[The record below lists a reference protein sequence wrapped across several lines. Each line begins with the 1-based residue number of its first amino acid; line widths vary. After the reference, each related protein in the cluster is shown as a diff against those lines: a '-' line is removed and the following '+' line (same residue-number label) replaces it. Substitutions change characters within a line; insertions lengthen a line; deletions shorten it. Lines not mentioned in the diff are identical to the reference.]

1 MNVLLV
7 VLAFWL
13 PGLVLGA
20 AIRLRGWLLA
30 AAAPL
35 LTFGVVSLGVPVL
48 GGLGI
53 RWNTL
58 DVALWTLVLS
68 AAGFGLA
75 FAVQRLAA
83 RRHPDWAEQDA
94 DTARPR
100 RTPREHLL
108 MGAGVFVGSAV
119 GIVTF
124 LRGARGLNQVQQ
136 GWDAPFHANL
146 VRWIAEHGDARPS
159 TVGTIANL
167 PNQTDYFYPDTYH
180 ALLALVF
187 DKAGLAMMPTLNMAA
202 LTVILCVPIG
212 VAAMCHVWR
221 MPPLGV
227 AAAAAVSVSFT
238 NFPYDSLW
246 RGPLWPYVAGVA
258 MIPAALALARLLL
271 EPRGIAGPVA
281 IGIGVAGLIGLH
293 TSVAFVVVV
302 YFLLILLAVL
312 FRFERIDWRRS
323 APSLIATVGLAVVCG
338 LPLALPSLYNA
349 GGVTSAFWA
358 SDATVS
364 GGFGE
369 TITFSPMAAFPQWWI
384 GVPAFVGICLM
395 VRHRRMLW
403 MVAAYVVF
411 GGLFAATV
419 STESPLIHTLTGIFY
434 NDHWRI
440 GALVPLAGAVAFGE
454 FAETAARWFAR
465 RAAGRLPK
473 LSPIA
478 LTTVGVVLLALVV
491 GGLSRGGYIGRN
503 AARLQLNYSGGPTV
517 SNDERE
523 AFTWLAARV
532 APGEHVMNDKSD
544 GSVWMYALNGI
555 QPIEW
560 TFYGA
565 EYDSPA
571 GYLSVYLND
580 IDKYPAVRKTLT
592 DLKVRYVFLGKGK
605 VTTTTP
611 RGVGLDHLESG
622 TGFKLV
628 FSNPGAQVY
637 EIEGQ
642 QGVVASG
649 ATPGSAAANGG

>member
-13 PGLVLGA
+13 PGLVFGA

-35 LTFGVVSLGVPVL
+35 LTFGVVGLGVPVL

-53 RWNTL
+53 RWNVL
-58 DVALWTLVLS
+58 DVALWTLLLS

-75 FAVQRLAA
+75 FLVLRFTA
-83 RRHPDWAEQDA
+83 RRHPEWAELDA
-94 DTARPR
+94 AAARPAR
-100 RTPREHLL
+100 SLREHLL
-108 MGAGVFVGSAV
+108 IGAGVLAGSLVGV
-119 GIVTF
+119 VTF

-202 LTVILCVPIG
+202 LTVVLCVPIG

-221 MPPLGV
+221 MPALAT
-227 AAAAAVSVSFT
+227 AAAAAVTASFT

-258 MIPAALALARLLL
+258 LIPAALALARLLL
-271 EPRGIAGPVA
+271 EPRGLAGPVA
-281 IGIGVAGLIGLH
+281 IGVGVAGLIGLH

-312 FRFERIDWRRS
+312 VKFERIDWRRS
-323 APSLIATVGLAVVCG
+323 AASLTATVVLAAVFG

-349 GGVTSAFWA
+349 GGVTSAYWA
-358 SDATVS
+358 SEATVS
-364 GGFGE
+364 GGLGE
-369 TITFSPMAAFPQWWI
+369 TLTFSPMAAFPQWWI
-384 GVPAFVGICLM
+384 GVPALIGIFLL

-419 STESPLIHTLTGIFY
+419 SLETPLIHTLTGVFY
-434 NDHWRI
+434 NDHYRV

-454 FAETAARWFAR
+454 FTDTAARWFAR
-465 RAAGRLPK
+465 KAGTRLPNF
-473 LSPIA
+473 SPA
-478 LTTVGVVLLALVV
+478 TLTAVGVVLLVVVV
-491 GGLSRGGYIGRN
+491 GGLSRGGYVGRN

-517 SNDERE
+517 SNDERA
-523 AFTWLAARV
+523 AFDWLAAHV
-532 APGEHVMNDKSD
+532 APGEHVMNDKAD
-544 GSVWMYALNGI
+544 GSVWMYALDGV
-555 QPIEW
+555 QPVEW

-565 EYDSPA
+565 EPNTPA
-571 GYLSVYLND
+571 GYLSIYLDD
-580 IDKYPAVRKTLT
+580 IDKYPHVRELLT
-592 DLKVRYVFLGKGK
+592 DLKVRYVFVGKGK
-605 VTTTTP
+605 VT
-611 RGVGLDHLESG
+611 SG
-622 TGFKLV
+622 TPSGAAIGHVESDPDFKLV
-628 FSNPGAQVY
+628 FHNPGASVY
-637 EIEGQ
+637 EIAGQ
-642 QGVVASG
+642 QGVVTAG
-649 ATPGSAAANGG
+649 AAPGSAAGDGQ

>member
-13 PGLVLGA
+13 PGLVFGA

-30 AAAPL
+30 AAAPI
-35 LTFGVVSLGVPVL
+35 LTFGIVSLGVPVL

-58 DVALWTLVLS
+58 DVAVWTLVLS

-75 FAVQRLAA
+75 FLVRRFTA
-83 RRHPDWAEQDA
+83 RRHPDWADA
-94 DTARPR
+94 AAAPARSLR
-100 RTPREHLL
+100 AHLL
-108 MGAGVFVGSAV
+108 IGAGVFAGSLVGV
-119 GIVTF
+119 VTF
-124 LRGARGLNQVQQ
+124 LRGTHGLDQVQQ
-136 GWDAPFHANL
+136 GWDAPFHGNL

-221 MPPLGV
+221 MPPIAVG
-227 AAAAAVSVSFT
+227 AAAAVSASFT

-258 MIPAALALARLLL
+258 LIPAMLALARLLL

-281 IGIGVAGLIGLH
+281 IGVGVAGLIGLH

-312 FRFERIDWRRS
+312 VRFERIDWRRS
-323 APSLIATVGLAVVCG
+323 APSLGATIALAVVCG

-349 GGVTSAFWA
+349 GGVTSASW
-358 SDATVS
+358 SSEATVS
-364 GGFGE
+364 GGLGE
-369 TITFSPMAAFPQWWI
+369 TLTFSPMADFPLWWI
-384 GVPAFVGICLM
+384 GVPAFIGVIFL

-419 STESPLIHTLTGIFY
+419 SLETPLIHTLTGVFY
-434 NDHWRI
+434 NDHYRI

-454 FAETAARWFAR
+454 FTDTACRWFAR
-465 RAAGRLPK
+465 KAGARLPNV
-473 LSPIA
+473 SA
-478 LTTVGVVLLALVV
+478 TTLTAVGVVVLLVLV
-491 GGLSRGGYIGRN
+491 GGLSRGGYVGRN
-503 AARLQLNYSGGPTV
+503 AARLQYGYGGGPTV
-517 SNDERE
+517 SDAERA
-523 AFTWLAARV
+523 AFSWLATRV
-532 APGEHVMNDKSD
+532 KPGERVMNGKAD
-544 GSVWMYALNGI
+544 GSVWMYALDGV
-555 QPIEW
+555 QPVEW

-565 EYDSPA
+565 EGDTPA
-571 GYLSVYLND
+571 GYLGVYLDD
-580 IDKYPAVRKTLT
+580 IDRFPRVRELLT
-592 DLKVRYVFLGKGK
+592 DLKVRYVFVGNGLVTPDQKNGPGLRDLSANPEFK
-605 VTTTTP
+605 V
-611 RGVGLDHLESG
+611 
-622 TGFKLV
+622 V
-628 FSNPGAQVY
+628 FRNPGATVY

-642 QGVVASG
+642 QGVVSSGAAPASG
-649 ATPGSAAANGG
+649 TGR

>member
-13 PGLVLGA
+13 PGLVFGA

-35 LTFGVVSLGVPVL
+35 LTFGIVSLGVPVL
-48 GGLGI
+48 GGIGI

-68 AAGFGLA
+68 AIGFGLS
-75 FAVQRLAA
+75 FLVLRFTA
-83 RRHPDWAEQDA
+83 RRHPDWAEKDA
-94 DTARPR
+94 AAAAPARSLR
-100 RTPREHLL
+100 DHLL
-108 MGAGVFVGSAV
+108 MGAGVFAGSLIAV
-119 GIVTF
+119 VTF

-167 PNQTDYFYPDTYH
+167 PDQTNYFYPDTYH

-221 MPPLGV
+221 MPPLAV
-227 AAAAAVSVSFT
+227 AAAAAVSASFT

-258 MIPAALALARLLL
+258 LIPAALALARLLL
-271 EPRGIAGPVA
+271 EPRGLAGPVA
-281 IGIGVAGLIGLH
+281 IGFAVAGLIGLH

-323 APSLIATVGLAVVCG
+323 APTLGATIVLAVLCG

-358 SDATVS
+358 SEATVS

-384 GVPAFVGICLM
+384 GIPAFIGICLL
-395 VRHRRMLW
+395 VKHRRMLW
-403 MVAAYVVF
+403 MVAAYVVL

-419 STESPLIHTLTGIFY
+419 SMESPLIHTLTGIFY

-454 FAETAARWFAR
+454 FTETAARWFAR
-465 RAAGRLPK
+465 KAGTRLTNVRP
-473 LSPIA
+473 A
-478 LTTVGVVLLALVV
+478 TLTTIGVVLLVV
-491 GGLSRGGYIGRN
+491 VIGGLSRGGYIGRN
-503 AARLQLNYSGGPTV
+503 TARLQLNYSGGPTV

-523 AFTWLAARV
+523 AFGWLAAHT
-532 APGEHVMNDKSD
+532 APGEHVMNDKAD
-544 GSVWMYALNGI
+544 GSVWMYALDGV
-555 QPIEW
+555 QPVEW

-565 EYDSPA
+565 ERDTPA

-580 IDKYPAVRKTLT
+580 IDKYPRVRELLT
-592 DLKVRYVFLGKGK
+592 DLKVRYVFIGKGK
-605 VTTTTP
+605 VTTTTQS
-611 RGVGLDHLESG
+611 GVGLDHLESG

-628 FSNPGAQVY
+628 YRNAGASIY

-642 QGVVASG
+642 QGVVTAG
-649 ATPGSAAANGG
+649 AAPGSAAGDGQ

>member
-13 PGLVLGA
+13 PGLVFGA
-20 AIRLRGWLLA
+20 AVRLRGWLLA
-30 AAAPL
+30 AVAPL
-35 LTFGVVSLGVPVL
+35 LTFGIVSLGVPVL

-53 RWNTL
+53 RWTTL

-68 AAGFGLA
+68 AVGFGLA
-75 FAVQRLAA
+75 HLVQRFTA
-83 RRHPDWAEQDA
+83 RRHPDWAEKDA
-94 DTARPR
+94 AAAAPPR
-100 RTPREHLL
+100 TLRQHLL
-108 MGAGVFVGSAV
+108 IGAGVAAGSLVGV
-119 GIVTF
+119 VTF

-167 PNQTDYFYPDTYH
+167 PNQTNYFYPDTYH

-202 LTVILCVPIG
+202 LTVVLCVPIG
-212 VAAMCHVWR
+212 VAALCHVWR
-221 MPPLGV
+221 MPPLAV
-227 AAAAAVSVSFT
+227 AAAAAVSASFT
-238 NFPYDSLW
+238 TFPYDSLW

-281 IGIGVAGLIGLH
+281 IGLGVAGLIGLH

-312 FRFERIDWRRS
+312 FRLERIDWRRS
-323 APSLIATVGLAVVCG
+323 APSLVATIVLAVVCG

-358 SDATVS
+358 SEATVS
-364 GGFGE
+364 GGLGE
-369 TITFSPMAAFPQWWI
+369 TLTFSPMAAFPQWWI
-384 GVPAFVGICLM
+384 GVPALIGIGLL

-403 MVAAYVVF
+403 MVGAYVVL
-411 GGLFAATV
+411 GVLFMFTV
-419 STESPLIHTLTGIFY
+419 SIESPLIHTLTGVFY
-434 NDHWRI
+434 NDHYRI
-440 GALVPLAGAVAFGE
+440 GALLPLAGAVAFGE
-454 FAETAARWFAR
+454 FTDTAARWFAR
-465 RAAGRLPK
+465 KAGGRLPNVA
-473 LSPIA
+473 PA
-478 LTTVGVVLLALVV
+478 TLTAVGVVLLVVVV
-491 GGLSRGGYIGRN
+491 GGLSRGGYVGRN

-523 AFTWLAARV
+523 AFSWLAAHT
-532 APGEHVMNDKSD
+532 APGEHVMNGKAD
-544 GSVWMYALNGI
+544 GSVWMYALDGV
-555 QPIEW
+555 QPVEW

-565 EYDSPA
+565 EPDTPA

-580 IDKYPAVRKTLT
+580 IDKYPHVRELLT
-592 DLKVRYVFLGKGK
+592 DLKVRYVFVGKGM
-605 VTTTTP
+605 VTKDTKS
-611 RGVGLDHLESG
+611 GVGLDHLESG

-628 FSNPGAQVY
+628 FRNPGASVY

-642 QGVVASG
+642 QGVVTSG
-649 ATPGSAAANGG
+649 AAIGSAAGDGQ

>member
-13 PGLVLGA
+13 PGLVFGA

-35 LTFGVVSLGVPVL
+35 LTFGIVSLGVPVL

-53 RWNTL
+53 RWNIL
-58 DVALWTLVLS
+58 DVALWTLLLS
-68 AAGFGLA
+68 IAGFALSLLVLR
-75 FAVQRLAA
+75 FTA
-83 RRHPDWAEQDA
+83 RRHPDWAEKDA
-94 DTARPR
+94 AVAAPARSL
-100 RTPREHLL
+100 REHLL
-108 MGAGVFVGSAV
+108 IGAGVLAGSLI

-167 PNQTDYFYPDTYH
+167 PNQTNYFYPDTYH

-212 VAAMCHVWR
+212 VAALCHVWR
-221 MPPLGV
+221 MPTLAV
-227 AAAAAVSVSFT
+227 AAAAAVTASFT

-258 MIPAALALARLLL
+258 LIPAALALARLLL
-271 EPRGIAGPVA
+271 EPRGLAGPVA
-281 IGIGVAGLIGLH
+281 IGVAVAGLIGLH

-302 YFLLILLAVL
+302 YFLLILFAVL
-312 FRFERIDWRRS
+312 LKFERIDWRRS
-323 APSLIATVGLAVVCG
+323 APSLAATIVLAVVCG
-338 LPLALPSLYNA
+338 LPMALPSLYNA

-358 SDATVS
+358 SEATVS
-364 GGFGE
+364 GGLGE
-369 TITFSPMAAFPQWWI
+369 TLTFSPMAAFPQWWI
-384 GVPAFVGICLM
+384 GVPALIGVFLL

-419 STESPLIHTLTGIFY
+419 SLETPLIHTLTGIFY

-454 FAETAARWFAR
+454 FTDTAARWFAR
-465 RAAGRLPK
+465 KAGTRLPNVRPAT
-473 LSPIA
+473 LVTI
-478 LTTVGVVLLALVV
+478 GVVLLAVV
-491 GGLSRGGYIGRN
+491 IGGLSRGGYIGRN

-523 AFTWLAARV
+523 AFHWLAAHV
-532 APGEHVMNDKSD
+532 APGERVMNGKAD
-544 GSVWMYALNGI
+544 GSVWMYALDGV
-555 QPIEW
+555 QPVEW

-565 EYDSPA
+565 EPNTPA
-571 GYLSVYLND
+571 GYLAVYLND
-580 IDKYPAVRKTLT
+580 IGKYPRVRELLT
-592 DLKVRYVFLGKGK
+592 DLKVRYVFVGKGR
-605 VTTTTP
+605 VTTGTHN
-611 RGVGLDHLESG
+611 GVGLDHLESDP
-622 TGFKLV
+622 GFKLV
-628 FSNPGAQVY
+628 FRNPGASVY

-642 QGVVASG
+642 EGVVTSG
-649 ATPGSAAANGG
+649 AAPGSAAGHGK

>member
-13 PGLVLGA
+13 PGLVFGA

-30 AAAPL
+30 AAAPI
-35 LTFGVVSLGVPVL
+35 LTFGIVSLGVPVL

-53 RWNTL
+53 RWTML

-68 AAGFGLA
+68 IAGFGLA
-75 FAVQRLAA
+75 FAVARFTA

-94 DTARPR
+94 AAAAPARS
-100 RTPREHLL
+100 PREHLL
-108 MGAGVFVGSAV
+108 IGAGVLAGSLV

-167 PNQTDYFYPDTYH
+167 PDQTNYFYPDTYH

-187 DKAGLAMMPTLNMAA
+187 DKAGLAMMPTLNMGV

-221 MPPLGV
+221 MPTLAV
-227 AAAAAVSVSFT
+227 AAAAAVTASFT

-258 MIPAALALARLLL
+258 LIPAMLALARLLL
-271 EPRGIAGPVA
+271 QPRGVAGPVA

-323 APSLIATVGLAVVCG
+323 GASLGATIVLAVLCG

-349 GGVTSAFWA
+349 GGVTGASWA
-358 SDATVS
+358 SQATVT
-364 GGFGE
+364 GGLGE

-384 GVPAFVGICLM
+384 GVPALIGIFLL
-395 VRHRRMLW
+395 VKHRRMLW

-419 STESPLIHTLTGIFY
+419 SLETPLIHTLTGIFY

-440 GALVPLAGAVAFGE
+440 GALVPLAGSVAFGE
-454 FAETAARWFAR
+454 FTDTAARWIGR
-465 RAAGRLPK
+465 KAGTRLPDV
-473 LSPIA
+473 SPA
-478 LTTVGVVLLALVV
+478 TLTTVGVVLLVV
-491 GGLSRGGYIGRN
+491 VIGGLSRGGYIGRN
-503 AARLQLNYSGGPTV
+503 AARLQINYSGGPTV
-517 SNDERE
+517 SDDERQ
-523 AFTWLAARV
+523 AFDWLGKHV
-532 APGEHVMNDKSD
+532 APGEHVMNGKAD
-544 GSVWMYALNGI
+544 GSVWMYALDGVK
-555 QPIEW
+555 PVEW

-565 EYDSPA
+565 EPDSPA
-571 GYLSVYLND
+571 GYLSVYLD
-580 IDKYPAVRKTLT
+580 DVDKYPHVRELLT
-592 DLKVRYVFLGKGK
+592 DLKVRYVFVGKGK
-605 VTTTTP
+605 VTSETNSGPGLSHLDTTP
-611 RGVGLDHLESG
+611 
-622 TGFKLV
+622 GFKVV
-628 FSNPGAQVY
+628 FQNPGSTIY

-642 QGVVASG
+642 QGVVAAG
-649 ATPGSAAANGG
+649 AAPGSAAGNGQ